1 MLFLKTMKTLI
12 VYFTMGGRT
21 KKTAEAIASVL
32 TNYEVS
38 YFPIEL
44 TGKFIEKIK
53 MLYKFEN
60 KDFSIIKAELNLLD
74 ALPYDLII
82 FGMPTYGNFPPK
94 AFDEIVA
101 KMKNLSGKKAI
112 VFNTARFTGGKAL
125 DYMKAKVEEAGAQV
139 INQSK
144 FRKLFWIG
152 TKNAIKFGNQINEKQ
167 E

>member
-1 MLFLKTMKTLI
+1 MKTLI

-21 KKTAEAIASVL
+21 KKTAETIASVL

-44 TGKFIEKIK
+44 TGKFKEKIK
-53 MLYKFEN
+53 MLDKFEN
-60 KDFSIIKAELNLLD
+60 KDFSIIEADLNNLD

-94 AFDEIVA
+94 IFDEIVA
-101 KMKNLSGKKAI
+101 KMKNFSGKRVI

-125 DYMKAKVEEAGAQV
+125 DHMKTKVEEAGAQV
-139 INQSK
+139 IDQSK

-152 TKNAIKFGNQINEKQ
+152 TKNALKFGKKINQNRE
-167 E
+167 

>member
-1 MLFLKTMKTLI
+1 MKALI
-12 VYFTMGGRT
+12 IYFTMGGRT

-44 TGKFIEKIK
+44 RGKLREKIK
-53 MLYKFEN
+53 MLDKFEN
-60 KDFSIIKAELNLLD
+60 KDFSMIEADLDNLD
-74 ALPYDLII
+74 ASDYDLIM

-94 AFDEIVA
+94 VFDETLSR
-101 KMKNLSGKKAI
+101 MKNLSGKKVI

-125 DYMKAKVEEAGAQV
+125 DYMKEKVEENGAQV
-139 INQSK
+139 INQVK

-152 TKNAIKFGNQINEKQ
+152 KKDAIKFGKEMNNIK
-167 E
+167 